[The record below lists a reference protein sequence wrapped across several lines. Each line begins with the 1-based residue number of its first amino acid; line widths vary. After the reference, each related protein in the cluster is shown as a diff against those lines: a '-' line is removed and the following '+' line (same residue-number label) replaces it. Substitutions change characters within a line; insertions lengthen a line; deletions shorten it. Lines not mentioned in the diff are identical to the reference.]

1 MSITVGIGDVLTV
14 LDEDGRVLISADIAD
29 VTPGN
34 GSEVT
39 ITGNL
44 RQPFRFRLAMAFRMV
59 FGIGQV
65 HPRWLLSG
73 ASPRQVCIMD
83 YPNRT
88 EKVTACRRRN
98 RPRSPGPS
106 SAS

>member
-1 MSITVGIGDVLTV
+1 VPTAEQRAEIDRAFARAMEAQTAMQANGALHNVISITVGIGDVLTV
-14 LDEDGRVLISADIAD
+14 LDEDGRVLISADISD

-65 HPRWLLSG
+65 
-73 ASPRQVCIMD
+73 
-83 YPNRT
+83 
-88 EKVTACRRRN
+88 
-98 RPRSPGPS
+98 RP
-106 SAS
+106 